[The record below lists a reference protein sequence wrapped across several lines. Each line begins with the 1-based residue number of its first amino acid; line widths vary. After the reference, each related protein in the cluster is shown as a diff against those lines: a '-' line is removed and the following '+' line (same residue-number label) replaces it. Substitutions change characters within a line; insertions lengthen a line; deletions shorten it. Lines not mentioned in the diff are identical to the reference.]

1 MDNPPFQPR
10 PSFHKVNTLILVVE
24 DNPDHLE
31 LTVLTLEELGVTA
44 RIEVACDGAQAL
56 DFLFGRGEHAARDTR
71 KQPSFILLDIK
82 LPKLSGLD
90 VLRSIRANSLTA
102 LVPVI
107 ILTSSSEQS
116 DMLAC
121 YQSGAN
127 SFVRK
132 PVDFADFTQK
142 LAHLQAYWLGVN
154 ESPAAA

>member
-1 MDNPPFQPR
+1 MCGN
-10 PSFHKVNTLILVVE
+10 LILIVE

-31 LTVLTLEELGVTA
+31 LTVLTLEDLGVKAEIAVA
-44 RIEVACDGAQAL
+44 RDGAEAL
-56 DFLFGRGEHAARDTR
+56 DFLLGRGVHAGRDTE
-71 KQPSFILLDIK
+71 KKPCFILLDMK

-90 VLRSIRANSLTA
+90 VLRSVRGNPLTA

-107 ILTSSSEQS
+107 MLTSSSERS

-132 PVDFADFTQK
+132 PVDFADFTEK
-142 LAHLQAYWLGVN
+142 LDRLQAYWLGVN
-154 ESPAAA
+154 ECLAQV